1 MTERDVIIK
10 AENGVGH
17 IMLNRPNALN
27 ALSLVMCRDM
37 IDALLAWEV
46 DPAINEI
53 IINHSGARGFCAG
66 GDIRQLYEG
75 LLAGGQGVLEF
86 FRTEYRLNHLLFT
99 LRKPVTCIMDGVV
112 MGGGAGIALPCR
124 QRVATESTQF
134 AMPETGIGLFP
145 DVGGGWFLSRLPGR
159 MGEWL
164 ALTGARLNGADCL
177 ALGLATSLVRS
188 ACNLLP
194 RINNLRVPIDYLF
207 AADRIEDII
216 AELKSDRTD
225 FAKEQLLVIMKRSPT
240 SCKVAL
246 RQLRESR
253 KLSQFADNMKMEFRL
268 VARLLAR
275 SDIREGIR
283 AFIID
288 KDNNPRWSPQHF
300 EDATNEDI
308 DEIFAPLTEIE
319 EWTPLQRD

>member
-1 MTERDVIIK
+1 MTERDVIFK
-10 AENGVGH
+10 ADNGVGH
-17 IMLNRPNALN
+17 ITLNRPQALH
-27 ALSLVMCRDM
+27 ALSLDMCRDM
-37 IDALLAWEV
+37 TDALLAWEV

-99 LRKPVTCIMDGVV
+99 LRKSIICIMDGVV

-124 QRVATESTQF
+124 HRVATESTQF

-159 MGEWL
+159 TGEWL

-177 ALGLATSLVRS
+177 ALGLATSLVPQES
-188 ACNLLP
+188 KQSP
-194 RINNLRVPIDYLF
+194 HINVLRGPIDHLF
-207 AADRIEDII
+207 GADRIEDII

-225 FAKEQLLVIMKRSPT
+225 FAKEQLAAIMKRSPI

-253 KLSQFADNMKMEFRL
+253 KLAQFADNMKMEFRM
-268 VARLLAR
+268 VARMLAR

-288 KDNNPRWSPQHF
+288 RDNNPRWSPQHF
-300 EDATNEDI
+300 EEATKEVI
-308 DEIFAPLTEIE
+308 DEIFAPLPEIQ